1 MHLFAKRK
9 NKQKGY
15 LMAMDSVIEK
25 LDVLLNDSMA
35 PRTVKKSAEQARAV
49 LLNESEKDLNVKK
62 NEAFSILEEVSDDQ
76 NIPIPVMTKI
86 WAVFSELEA
95 I

>member
-1 MHLFAKRK
+1 MT
-9 NKQKGY
+9 
-15 LMAMDSVIEK
+15 MDSVIEK

-35 PRTVKKSAEQARAV
+35 PRAVKKSAEQARAV